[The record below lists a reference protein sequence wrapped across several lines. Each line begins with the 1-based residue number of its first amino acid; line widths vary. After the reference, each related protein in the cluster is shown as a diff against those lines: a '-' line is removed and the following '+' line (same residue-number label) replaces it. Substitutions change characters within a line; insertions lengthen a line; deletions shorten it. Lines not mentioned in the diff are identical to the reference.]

1 MAADASS
8 TGIGAVLLQ
17 VQGDG
22 SRRPI
27 CYASRSLTDTEKRY
41 AVIEKEALASTWA
54 CDRFS
59 EYVFGMPFTLETDH
73 KPLVPLL
80 TTKDLVTMPIR
91 IQRFK
96 MRLMRYNPDVRFV
109 SGKSQVTVDALSR
122 APHDEADERDRT
134 FIAEVTSHTEAM
146 IDLLPASEHRLSEIK
161 ACQRSD
167 EECSK
172 VMEYCQSGWPSYPPH
187 SLLLCQYWD
196 HRGHLT
202 VVDGLLIYDDYPQAN
217 GEAERAVKTAKQF
230 LSKNNNPYLGLLT
243 YRSTPLQNGLSPS
256 ELLMG
261 RRLRTRLP
269 VLPSTLMP
277 GIGIKDL
284 EQVMAKEE
292 RLRGKQERN
301 FNESHRARDLPPLE
315 PGDSVWVRDKDRE
328 GQVLCRTPNPRSYL
342 IETSQGTLRRNR
354 ASLVPTNMK
363 PPSRVADFPA
373 LTSPRSPVAEQP
385 AADMGSAPSSSPPHA
400 LSTAGERHTRSGR
413 TVRTPKRL
421 DL

>member
-1 MAADASS
+1 
-8 TGIGAVLLQ
+8 
-17 VQGDG
+17 
-22 SRRPI
+22 
-27 CYASRSLTDTEKRY
+27 
-41 AVIEKEALASTWA
+41 
-54 CDRFS
+54 
-59 EYVFGMPFTLETDH
+59 
-73 KPLVPLL
+73 
-80 TTKDLVTMPIR
+80 
-91 IQRFK
+91 
-96 MRLMRYNPDVRFV
+96 
-109 SGKSQVTVDALSR
+109 
-122 APHDEADERDRT
+122 
-134 FIAEVTSHTEAM
+134 
-146 IDLLPASEHRLSEIK
+146 
-161 ACQRSD
+161 
-167 EECSK
+167 
-172 VMEYCQSGWPSYPPH
+172 MEYCQSEWPSYPPH

-202 VVDGLLIYDDYPQAN
+202 VVDGLLIYDDRIVIPRSLRLEILDRIHEGHLGITKCRARARNSVWWPGLSCSIADMVSRCFTCNREKPTPRETLLPSSFPTRPWERLGVDLMELKGAIYLVVVDYYSRWLEIKKLSGQTSESVIAHLKSIFACHGIPVVLMSDNGPQFSSGVFRAFTAEYGILHVTSSPYCPQAN
-217 GEAERAVKTAKQF
+217 GEAERAVKTAKQL
-230 LSKNNNPYLGLLT
+230 LSKNNDPYLGLLT

-342 IETSQGTLRRNR
+342 IERSQGTLRRNR

-385 AADMGSAPSSSPPHA
+385 TADMGSAPSSSPPHA
-400 LSTAGERHTRSGR
+400 LSTFF
-413 TVRTPKRL
+413 L
-421 DL
+421 L